1 MRSEKTPD
9 AYTDAIS
16 RSTHLVKAK
25 CLGVRLESLLVI
37 LLAFLD
43 EPEDVPA
50 YVGGEVIADTLL
62 DQLKTLVAAPHV
74 CQDETLH
81 AERF

>member
-1 MRSEKTPD
+1 MKAPD

-16 RSTHLVKAK
+16 RSTHLVETK
-25 CLGVRLESLLVI
+25 CLSVGLEGVLIV

-62 DQLKTLVAAPHV
+62 DQLKALVAAAHV
-74 CQDETLH
+74 GQDEALH